1 MYKIVE
7 FAKVLMKDFIVSLN
21 KENIICVDA
30 TLGNGFD
37 SLFLSKL
44 INNNG
49 TIYAYDIQQESINNS
64 TKLFK
69 ENNVDN
75 VIMNLKSHEF
85 INEENIDLAIFNLGF
100 LPGSNKEIKTNA
112 TSTLNAIKN
121 LIPRM
126 NKDNMLIIICLYVG
140 HNEGLYESIVV
151 DEYLKNLPSK
161 EYLICKYQ
169 NYNRPTSPYFLTI
182 SLNKLKK

>member
-69 ENNVDN
+69 ENKQTNRN
-75 VIMNLKSHEF
+75 N
-85 INEENIDLAIFNLGF
+85 NYN
-100 LPGSNKEIKTNA
+100 NKYYVKPFRNK
-112 TSTLNAIKN
+112 TSTIFL
-121 LIPRM
+121 
-126 NKDNMLIIICLYVG
+126 
-140 HNEGLYESIVV
+140 ES
-151 DEYLKNLPSK
+151 
-161 EYLICKYQ
+161 
-169 NYNRPTSPYFLTI
+169 T
-182 SLNKLKK
+182 